1 MSKVSSKRGSWS
13 ARRKRAYF
21 FLPLLLLEL
30 LLLELLFELELDA
43 LFFEPLELE
52 PDLVGMALSFPRQT
66 VQALH
71 SSSVGESTKGYVPL
85 LFSPNI

>member
-1 MSKVSSKRGSWS
+1 
-13 ARRKRAYF
+13 
-21 FLPLLLLEL
+21 LPLLLLEL

-43 LFFEPLELE
+43 LFFEPLEPE
-52 PDLVGMALSFPRQT
+52 PDLVGMALSFPGQT

-71 SSSVGESTKGYVPL
+71 SSSVGESTKGYVLL